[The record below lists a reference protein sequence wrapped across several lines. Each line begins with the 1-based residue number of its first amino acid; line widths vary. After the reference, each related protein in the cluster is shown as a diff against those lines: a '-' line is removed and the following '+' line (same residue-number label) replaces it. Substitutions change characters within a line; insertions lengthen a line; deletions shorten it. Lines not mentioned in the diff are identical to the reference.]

1 MPLKAHDA
9 LALLNN
15 LDQPVFVVNGEGT
28 IQAVNGAFE
37 FATGHSAEE
46 AEGMPARD
54 LEADG
59 SPAPSWQHRL
69 QRLNPGETW
78 EGLVLHRYG
87 EKEPNLVR
95 QTVTPIQDED
105 EPIERY
111 AVLNLDLDQLS
122 DESQEFQR
130 GSLRDD
136 LTDLPST
143 TIVHDRIQ
151 QGLDQLERDP
161 DKAFTLLFID
171 LDEFERITENLGESI
186 GERIIQTV
194 ARRLDQNVRPGDTTA
209 RSTATWLGIDEF
221 VILLEEIQ
229 EPSAAETIVKR
240 LMVGIRE
247 PLKVRGHELQLDAT
261 AGIVLGSSE
270 YEDPETMIRDART
283 AMSQAREDGRDFS
296 FFTASMPEAVRRRF
310 EMESE
315 IRDGLQSDQF
325 VLYYQPIVTLE
336 SDGIEGFEAFI
347 RWEHPQRGLLE
358 PAEFLPVAESC
369 GLIVPIGR
377 WVLDEAL
384 GQLRSWRDQDRVD
397 ENSVM
402 HVNHDPSELTESDFS
417 EAVQTIL
424 AEHDLSPES
433 LHLEIAEIT
442 GPNNMER
449 LDHRVPNLSELGLR
463 LGVDDFGSGTSAVE
477 KLSQLSQW
485 PIHYMKIAR
494 ELIHEMTEDDR
505 QRDLVRSIVDFA
517 RRNEFHL
524 VAKGVEHEEEHRLL
538 KEWDCP
544 AAQGY
549 YYARPMPADDI
560 EDELEDDQPDDGE
573 SQWGKWGTI

>member
-1 MPLKAHDA
+1 MPLKARDT
-9 LALLNN
+9 LALLRS
-15 LDQPVFVVNGEGT
+15 LDQPVFVANRDGT
-28 IQAVNGAFE
+28 IQTVNDAFE
-37 FATGHSAEE
+37 AATGHSPEE
-46 AEGMPARD
+46 AEGLSTRD
-54 LEADG
+54 LEAEG
-59 SPAPSWQHRL
+59 SPAPSWQHRI
-69 QRLNPGETW
+69 QRLNPGDTW

-87 EKEPNLVR
+87 DEEPNLVR
-95 QTVTPIQDED
+95 QTVTPIQDE
-105 EPIERY
+105 EESIARY

-240 LMVGIRE
+240 LLVGIRE

-261 AGIVLGSSE
+261 AGIVLGSPD

-283 AMSQAREDGRDFS
+283 AMSQAREEDRDFS
-296 FFTASMPEAVRRRF
+296 FFTASMPDAVRRRF

-315 IRDGLQSDQF
+315 IRDGLEADQF
-325 VLYYQPIVTLE
+325 VLFYQPIVSLE
-336 SDGIEGFEAFI
+336 SDGIEGFEAYI
-347 RWEHPQRGLLE
+347 RWEHPDRGMLA
-358 PAEFLPVAESC
+358 PDEFLPVAERS
-369 GLIVPIGR
+369 GLIVPLGR
-377 WVLDEAL
+377 WVLQEAV
-384 GQLRSWRDQDRVD
+384 GQLRSWRDDERVD
-397 ENSVM
+397 ENSVI
-402 HVNHDPSELTESDFS
+402 HLNHDPSELAEADFS
-417 EAVQTIL
+417 ETVQATL
-424 AEHDLSPES
+424 AEHDVSPES

-442 GPNNMER
+442 GTNNMER
-449 LDHRVPNLSELGLR
+449 LDRRMPDLSDLGVR
-463 LGVDDFGSGTSAVE
+463 LGVDNFGSGTSAVD

-485 PIHYMKIAR
+485 PIHYMKIAGD
-494 ELIHEMTEDDR
+494 LIRKMNEDDR
-505 QRDLVRSIVDFA
+505 QQELVRSIIDFA
-517 RRNEFHL
+517 RRNDFYL
-524 VAKGVEHEEEHRLL
+524 VAKGVENQEEHRLL

-549 YYARPMPADDI
+549 YYARPMAAGDI
-560 EDELEDDQPDDGE
+560 EDELEDEQPDDE
-573 SQWGKWGTI
+573 DSQWGKWGTI